1 MQEIPIPD
9 ATFLDGDA
17 NTYPGELEKTS
28 PKNIS
33 FTVPFVSAPV
43 SPGLQSWLCGT

>member
-17 NTYPGELEKTS
+17 NTFPG
-28 PKNIS
+28 KNI
-33 FTVPFVSAPV
+33 FFVLFCVFARA
-43 SPGLQSWLCGT
+43 L